1 MSNKNPFEI
10 RLEVLK
16 MAQDQAIRNHE
27 FAMETFFQ
35 SMTNTAE
42 AWNKSTE
49 ELIGHFQDT
58 KPVFPTP
65 EEVLQKA
72 KEMYSFV
79 SNKQE

>member
-65 EEVLQKA
+65 EEVLHKA

-79 SNKQE
+79 SKKD